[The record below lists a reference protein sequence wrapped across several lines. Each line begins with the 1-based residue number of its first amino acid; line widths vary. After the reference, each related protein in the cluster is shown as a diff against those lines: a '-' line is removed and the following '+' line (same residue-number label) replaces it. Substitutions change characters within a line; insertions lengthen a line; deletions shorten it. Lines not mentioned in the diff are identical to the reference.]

1 MDLSLSLKSYYE
13 MRTIRTVRTEEG
25 QSHRQLLDIIL
36 LLLEKIIYH
45 YLPCRYIYKTEDWEK
60 WLEVAIRSFIFL
72 YSALQIFEIKDKTI
86 QSVYLPAKLL
96 YIYYKDCL
104 TVWLYLKHYH
114 LLHLL
119 LPPSHTDYFMNRRS
133 VRPPLCSI
141 HSHWSRNVEALLS
154 LVRSFIV
161 MLHQLSNAIKN
172 QLVASKAP
180 RWFFM
185 A

>member
-1 MDLSLSLKSYYE
+1 M
-13 MRTIRTVRTEEG
+13 RTEEE
-25 QSHRQLLDIIL
+25 QHHSKPLDIIL

-45 YLPCRYIYKTEDWEK
+45 YLPCRYICNTEDWEK
-60 WLEVAIRSFIFL
+60 WLEAASMSFIFL
-72 YSALQIFEIKDKTI
+72 YSALQTFEIKDKTI
-86 QSVYLPAKLL
+86 QSVYLPAKLS
-96 YIYYKDCL
+96 YIYYNDCL
-104 TVWLYLKHYH
+104 TAIILYLKH
-114 LLHLL
+114 LHLL
-119 LPPSHTDYFMNRRS
+119 LPPSHTDCFINRRP

-161 MLHQLSNAIKN
+161 MLHQISNAIKN